1 MATNNHTG
9 KKPIKV
15 ASISGYSGDRL
26 DALATVLTGPI
37 EVDAIVGD
45 YLAEMNLS
53 WRRAEM
59 EQGISD
65 GQDPIFVK
73 TLQTATKQLG
83 ERLRAGTF
91 PKLVV
96 NAGALNPRQL
106 ALDVQQFFLSEFGD
120 LGKALKIAYVTG
132 DNVLSIIRDQQTQK
146 TIKNL
151 NNAETLDTWPY
162 EPVIANAY
170 IGQFGFVEAL
180 RGGADV
186 VLAGRTTDAGAIQS
200 LATWYYDWNEEDY
213 DNHALG
219 LIAGHIIECGNYVTG
234 GNFCG
239 FKRVKPY
246 HSLAYPIAEIYNDGH
261 CIITKQPG
269 QNGIVDLDTVRSQL
283 VYEIQGRYY
292 YNPDVIADLSTL
304 KVKQEGPDRVHV
316 SGFKGLPPPKT
327 LKVAIQ
333 AYAGFQAEIMIWA
346 MGLDIGEK
354 AKSVEEQVRREFVSA
369 SGKTPFRKLEIQLI
383 GNCAPDPRSSLAS
396 TAVIRVFAQAAE
408 KEQLSTANFQYK
420 IVQNLGAS
428 FPGFTPSLEYLR
440 TAQPRPYLAYF
451 PALID
456 RSRVDMV
463 VHWLNSDEVKIVPHS
478 TGRLSDPFS
487 VEQENYEPENPVEL
501 KTFGPTTRIPLGYQ
515 IFARSG
521 DKGAN
526 VNVGLFPQ
534 GDSQEE
540 WDWLRSTLTTN
551 KVLELLGDDAQ
562 TVSRVERVEFP
573 NIKSVHF
580 VLFGMLGGGVTDTA
594 RPDSLGK
601 GLAEFLRAKVVD
613 YPEKLYRGF
622 ENRI

>member
-1 MATNNHTG
+1 MERNNHVD
-9 KKPIKV
+9 KRPIRI
-15 ASISGYSGDRL
+15 ASISAYSGDRL
-26 DALATVLTGPI
+26 DALATVMTGPI
-37 EVDAIVGD
+37 EVDAVVGD

-53 WRRAEM
+53 WRKAEM
-59 EQGISD
+59 EHGITS
-65 GQDPIFVK
+65 GEDPIFVK
-73 TLQTATKQLG
+73 TLQTASKQLG

-106 ALDVQQFFLSEFGD
+106 ALNVQKFFVSEFGD
-120 LGKALKIAYVTG
+120 AGKALRIAYITG
-132 DNVLSIIRDQQTQK
+132 DNVLSIVSDRETQK
-146 TIKNL
+146 TINNL
-151 NNAETLDTWPY
+151 NTSETLNVWPF

-180 RGGADV
+180 KGGADI
-186 VLAGRTTDAGAIQS
+186 VLAGRTTDAGAVQA
-200 LATWYYDWNEEDY
+200 LTTWYYDWCEQDY
-213 DNHALG
+213 DNHAHG

-239 FKRVKPY
+239 FKVIEPY

-269 QNGIVDLDTVRSQL
+269 QNGLVNIDTVRSQL

-292 YNPDVIADLSTL
+292 YNPDVVADLSAL

-333 AYAGFQAEIMIWA
+333 AYAGFQAEMIIWA
-346 MGLDIGEK
+346 MGLDIEEK
-354 AKSVEEQVRREFVSA
+354 AKSVEEQVRREFVA
-369 SGKTPFRKLEIQLI
+369 DSGKMQFSKLEVQLI
-383 GNCAPDPRSSLAS
+383 GNGAPDPKSSNAS
-396 TAVIRVFAQAAE
+396 TAVIRVFVQAKE

-420 IVQNLGAS
+420 IIQNLGAS

-456 RSRVDMV
+456 RSKVEME
-463 VHWLNSDEVKIVPHS
+463 VHWLDSEDVKIVHHF
-478 TGRLSDPFS
+478 TGTLSDPSS
-487 VEQENYEPENPVEL
+487 VAQENYEPQNSVDL
-501 KTFGPTTRIPLGYQ
+501 KTFGPTIKVPLGHQ
-515 IFARSG
+515 VFARSG

-526 VNVGLFPQ
+526 INVGLFPQ

-540 WDWLRSTLTTN
+540 WDWLRSTLTT
-551 KVLELLGDDAQ
+551 KKLLELLGDDAP
-562 TVSRVERVEFP
+562 TVSKVERVEFP

-580 VLFGMLGGGVTDTA
+580 VLFGMLGGGVTDTS

-601 GLAEFLRAKVVD
+601 VREGPSKSRSMSFNCSLEQ
-613 YPEKLYRGF
+613 YG
-622 ENRI
+622 